1 MDSIAIRFPLGQ
13 HKASHISQWISC
25 AVTKGVEKI
34 DLDLSDE
41 WGSCEVDNASSTASE
56 QYTSPCWLLA
66 SPGKACRV
74 KHLQLTSC
82 SISLLSI
89 SNSSLASQLVTVDLR
104 GVNISDEQLEGLLS
118 TCLSLERMVLHCCD
132 DLVNFKLTNPISSR
146 MKLLTIQNCSRIK
159 NIELYAE
166 NLEMLEYTGHLAHF
180 SFKNVPKLA
189 QVFLSFTGNS
199 RLDGVTYALYRIAY
213 DLPQLKTL
221 NLTSILAITV
231 SGIIKSKKILGFRN
245 HMLCPYLVNSQTFFN
260 LTITILVHVHDML
273 DPQLN

>member
-13 HKASHISQWISC
+13 RNASDISRWISC

-41 WGSCEVDNASSTASE
+41 WGICEVDNASSTASE
-56 QYTSPCWLLA
+56 QYTTPCWLLA

-74 KHLQLTSC
+74 KYLQLTSC
-82 SISLLSI
+82 SINLLSI
-89 SNSSLASQLVTVDLR
+89 SNTSIASQLVTVDLR
-104 GVNISDEQLEGLLS
+104 GVNITDEQMEGLLS

-132 DLVNFKLTNPISSR
+132 DLVNFKLTNPSSR
-146 MKLLTIQNCSRIK
+146 MKLLTVQNCSRIK

-189 QVFLSFTGNS
+189 QVFLCFTGDR
-199 RLDGVTYALYRIAY
+199 RLDGVTYALHRIAY

-221 NLTSILAITV
+221 NLISILAITV
-231 SGIIKSKKILGFRN
+231 SGIRGKEI
-245 HMLCPYLVNSQTFFN
+245 
-260 LTITILVHVHDML
+260 
-273 DPQLN
+273 